1 MVNEYSKMHLK
12 ARKIFSDITGLGMR
26 KPENKF
32 QKDRKKDMTIA
43 AIWWPGVKATT
54 IIPYMVK

>member
-1 MVNEYSKMHLK
+1 MHLK
-12 ARKIFSDITGLGMR
+12 AQRKLSHSTGLGMR

-32 QKDRKKDMTIA
+32 QKDKKKDMTTA
-43 AIWWPGVKATT
+43 AIWWLGVKATT

>member
-1 MVNEYSKMHLK
+1 M
-12 ARKIFSDITGLGMR
+12 

-32 QKDRKKDMTIA
+32 QKLRKKDITIA

-54 IIPYMVK
+54 IIPYIEK

>member
-1 MVNEYSKMHLK
+1 MHLK
-12 ARKIFSDITGLGMR
+12 ALKNLNDSTGLGMR
-26 KPENKF
+26 KPENRF

-43 AIWWPGVKATT
+43 AIWMPGVKATT

>member
-1 MVNEYSKMHLK
+1 MHLK
-12 ARKIFSDITGLGMR
+12 ARKKLSDSTGLGMR

-32 QKDRKKDMTIA
+32 QKDTKKAMTIA

-54 IIPYMVK
+54 IIPNMVK

>member
-1 MVNEYSKMHLK
+1 MHVKSGKNLN
-12 ARKIFSDITGLGMR
+12 AGTGLGMR
-26 KPENKF
+26 KPENRF